1 MLIGSALSPGPH
13 RRRDAPRRVPRGRPR
28 GNPPRRRWPRCRRRR
43 EHLSDL
49 PLPGRSTNA
58 EDCPTADL
66 RGSAIER
73 LSALASR
80 HNHSP
85 SHERSIRL
93 MKDQFIHSPVGG
105 EVELH
110 PEALKLVDDERSALV
125 GTEFVGWLAAN
136 CQRELSIVVLPDNS
150 SRASVAERAGAV
162 LTEGRIRAI
171 AAWNAGED
179 ALGWS

>member
-1 MLIGSALSPGPH
+1 MQADP
-13 RRRDAPRRVPRGRPR
+13 
-28 GNPPRRRWPRCRRRR
+28 CRRAHRDPPGSTFFNEIGGSR
-43 EHLSDL
+43 
-49 PLPGRSTNA
+49 PLPGVATRVRLLNRLPTLDLGGGDYSS
-58 EDCPTADL
+58 CPTADL

-73 LSALASR
+73 LSALARR
-80 HNHSP
+80 HNRPP

-136 CQRELSIVVLPDNS
+136 CQSELSIVVLTDNS
-150 SRASVAERAGAV
+150 RRASVAERAGAV

>member
-1 MLIGSALSPGPH
+1 
-13 RRRDAPRRVPRGRPR
+13 
-28 GNPPRRRWPRCRRRR
+28 
-43 EHLSDL
+43 
-49 PLPGRSTNA
+49 
-58 EDCPTADL
+58 
-66 RGSAIER
+66 
-73 LSALASR
+73 
-80 HNHSP
+80 
-85 SHERSIRL
+85 
-93 MKDQFIHSPVGG
+93 MKDQFIHSPVGD

-110 PEALKLVDDERSALV
+110 PEALKFVDDERSALV

-179 ALGWS
+179 NIFDQRLERHRQTRNAPSRPVENEMASRSGSRRSGASGSSNVS